1 MSTQKT
7 TTSANATGGAGN
19 GQDIL
24 SSESPTLR
32 CSVPLLHADESFAH
46 TVMHDLST
54 LLNTGLD
61 REQLKALNDLAG
73 SDWPPLAEA
82 ARDTL
87 DYARE
92 HAEAALTLQAD
103 RDAVRELI
111 RR

>member
-32 CSVPLLHADESFAH
+32 CSVPLFHADESFAH

-61 REQLKALNDLAG
+61 REQLKACVELVEDGVA
-73 SDWPPLAEA
+73 PEA
-82 ARDTL
+82 VAVSSMR
-87 DYARE
+87 
-92 HAEAALTLQAD
+92 AA
-103 RDAVRELI
+103 
-111 RR
+111 

>member
-1 MSTQKT
+1 MCIRDRD
-7 TTSANATGGAGN
+7 GFDVIIRDGAGRPEVI
-19 GQDIL
+19 GTII
-24 SSESPTLR
+24 
-32 CSVPLLHADESFAH
+32 
-46 TVMHDLST
+46 
-54 LLNTGLD
+54 
-61 REQLKALNDLAG
+61 KALNDLAG